1 MQNQSL
7 VINTQAGATMSSLDF
22 LANIINPARAQFG
35 ESEHEPRHFL
45 AKVEDEL
52 DLCATVKKFRL
63 NSNQSKSYFYELTT
77 DQMMLVGMRESK
89 AVRKKVLDV
98 LNKNASPALPNNFA
112 EALRLAA
119 DQAEQIQQL
128 QITNQHSSMKID
140 VLEQLLAAGVS
151 APEFCRRLNGVN
163 TMKVNDFLLDAG
175 WLILATG
182 SKVRWRVAS
191 YARDKYMTEKA
202 FEVTP
207 KAGESFTV
215 NNPVLLKA
223 GAKRLVALYMA
234 SKLPMKKTWNKEL
247 KHDLAGVLEVVQ

>member
-1 MQNQSL
+1 MHKQAL
-7 VINTQAGATMSSLDF
+7 AINTQAGATMTSLE
-22 LANIINPARAQFG
+22 I
-35 ESEHEPRHFL
+35 
-45 AKVEDEL
+45 
-52 DLCATVKKFRL
+52 ATVTGKRHADVMRDVRTMLEQLNIGERKFA
-63 NSNQSKSYFYELTT
+63 SSYLSDQNKQLPCFALDRIHVECLLTGYSIPLR
-77 DQMMLVGMRESK
+77 M
-89 AVRKKVLDV
+89 KVLERLKELEAGNHV
-98 LNKNASPALPNNFA
+98 SVPSSFA

-119 DQAEQIQQL
+119 DQQEQIQQL
-128 QITNQHSSMKID
+128 QITNQHSAMKID

-207 KAGESFTV
+207 RAGESFTV

-234 SKLPMKKTWNKEL
+234 SKLPMKKTWNNQL
-247 KHDLAGVLEVVQ
+247 KHDLAGVLEAVQ

>member
-1 MQNQSL
+1 MHKQAL
-7 VINTQAGATMSSLDF
+7 AINTQAGATMTSLE
-22 LANIINPARAQFG
+22 I
-35 ESEHEPRHFL
+35 
-45 AKVEDEL
+45 
-52 DLCATVKKFRL
+52 ATVTGKRHADVMRDVRTMLEQLNIGERKFA
-63 NSNQSKSYFYELTT
+63 SSYLSDQNKQLPCFALDRIHVECLLTGYSIPLR
-77 DQMMLVGMRESK
+77 M
-89 AVRKKVLDV
+89 KVLERLKELEAGNHV
-98 LNKNASPALPNNFA
+98 SVPSSFA

-119 DQAEQIQQL
+119 DQQEQIQQL
-128 QITNQHSSMKID
+128 QITNQHSAMKID

-234 SKLPMKKTWNKEL
+234 SKLPMKKTWNNEL

>member
-7 VINTQAGATMSSLDF
+7 VINTQAGATMTSREIAAVTGKRHDHVVRDIRNMLEQLNIPAPRFGATYFDAQNQERPCFKLDR
-22 LANIINPARAQFG
+22 I
-35 ESEHEPRHFL
+35 H
-45 AKVEDEL
+45 VECL
-52 DLCATVKKFRL
+52 
-63 NSNQSKSYFYELTT
+63 LTGYSIPLR
-77 DQMMLVGMRESK
+77 M
-89 AVRKKVLDV
+89 KVLERLKELEAGNHV
-98 LNKNASPALPNNFA
+98 SVPSSFA

-119 DQAEQIQQL
+119 DQQEQIQQL
-128 QITNQHSSMKID
+128 QITNQHSAMKID

-234 SKLPMKKTWNKEL
+234 SKLPMKKTWNDEF

>member
-7 VINTQAGATMSSLDF
+7 VINTQAGATMTSREIAAVTGKRHDHVIRDIRKMLSELEID
-22 LANIINPARAQFG
+22 APKFG
-35 ESEHEPRHFL
+35 EIYIDSHGRQQNQYRLDRIH
-45 AKVEDEL
+45 VECL
-52 DLCATVKKFRL
+52 
-63 NSNQSKSYFYELTT
+63 LTGYSIPLR
-77 DQMMLVGMRESK
+77 M
-89 AVRKKVLDV
+89 KVLERLKELEAGNHV
-98 LNKNASPALPNNFA
+98 SVPSSFA

-119 DQAEQIQQL
+119 DQQEQIQQL
-128 QITNQHSSMKID
+128 QITNQHSAMKID

-234 SKLPMKKTWNKEL
+234 SKLPMKKTWNNEL

>member
-1 MQNQSL
+1 MHKQAL
-7 VINTQAGATMSSLDF
+7 AINTQAGATMTSLE
-22 LANIINPARAQFG
+22 I
-35 ESEHEPRHFL
+35 
-45 AKVEDEL
+45 
-52 DLCATVKKFRL
+52 ATVTGKRHADVMRDVRTMLEQLNIGERKFA
-63 NSNQSKSYFYELTT
+63 SSYLSDQNKQLPCFALDRIHVECLLTGYSIPLR
-77 DQMMLVGMRESK
+77 M
-89 AVRKKVLDV
+89 KVLERLKELEAGSHV
-98 LNKNASPALPNNFA
+98 SVPSSFA

-119 DQAEQIQQL
+119 DQQEQIQQL
-128 QITNQHSSMKID
+128 QITNQHSAMKID

-234 SKLPMKKTWNKEL
+234 SKLPMKKTWNNEL

>member
-7 VINTQAGATMSSLDF
+7 VINTQAGATMTSLE
-22 LANIINPARAQFG
+22 I
-35 ESEHEPRHFL
+35 
-45 AKVEDEL
+45 
-52 DLCATVKKFRL
+52 ATVTGKRHADVMRDVRTMLEQLNIGERKFA
-63 NSNQSKSYFYELTT
+63 SSYLSDQNKQLPCFALDRIHVECLLTGYSIPLR
-77 DQMMLVGMRESK
+77 M
-89 AVRKKVLDV
+89 KVLERLKELEAGSHV
-98 LNKNASPALPNNFA
+98 SVPSSFA

-119 DQAEQIQQL
+119 DQQEQIQQL
-128 QITNQHSSMKID
+128 QITNQHSAMKID

-234 SKLPMKKTWNKEL
+234 SKLPMKKTWNNEL

>member
-7 VINTQAGATMSSLDF
+7 VINTQAGATMSSLEIARLCEKQHKHVLVDIRNMLAELGLVTADF
-22 LANIINPARAQFG
+22 SAVYKAENNQQYDCFNLPRRECDILIAGYSIKYRAAIVDRWQ
-35 ESEHEPRHFL
+35 
-45 AKVEDEL
+45 EL
-52 DLCATVKKFRL
+52 EAGNHV
-63 NSNQSKSYFYELTT
+63 SVPSS
-77 DQMMLVGMRESK
+77 
-89 AVRKKVLDV
+89 
-98 LNKNASPALPNNFA
+98 FA

-119 DQAEQIQQL
+119 DQQEQIQQL
-128 QITNQHSSMKID
+128 QITNQHSAMKID

-234 SKLPMKKTWNKEL
+234 SKLPMKKTWNNEL
-247 KHDLAGVLEVVQ
+247 KHDLAGVLEVVK

>member
-1 MQNQSL
+1 MQKQSL

-22 LANIINPARAQFG
+22 LANIINPARAEFG

-63 NSNQSKSYFYELTT
+63 NSNQSKSYFYDLTT

-89 AVRKKVLDV
+89 AVRKKVLEV
-98 LNKNASPALPNNFA
+98 LNRNSLPALPNNFA

-119 DQAEQIQQL
+119 DQQEQIQAL
-128 QITNQHSSMKID
+128 QVTHQQNTMKID

-163 TMKVNDFLLDAG
+163 TMLVNGFLRDTG
-175 WLILATG
+175 WLVESSGTRA
-182 SKVRWRVAS
+182 RWRVAS

-202 FEVTP
+202 FELTP
-207 KAGESFTV
+207 AVANSFTV
-215 NNPVLLKA
+215 THCVLLKA
-223 GAKRLVALYMA
+223 GAKKIVELCMA
-234 SKLPMKKTWNKEL
+234 GKLPMKKTWDGDL
-247 KHDLAGVLEVVQ
+247 KHDLAGVLGVVK

>member
-7 VINTQAGATMSSLDF
+7 VINTQAGATMTSREIAAVTGKRHDHVIRDIRKMLSELEID
-22 LANIINPARAQFG
+22 APKFG
-35 ESEHEPRHFL
+35 EIYIDSHGRQQNQYRLDRIH
-45 AKVEDEL
+45 VECL
-52 DLCATVKKFRL
+52 
-63 NSNQSKSYFYELTT
+63 LTGYSIPLR
-77 DQMMLVGMRESK
+77 M
-89 AVRKKVLDV
+89 KVLER
-98 LNKNASPALPNNFA
+98 LKELEAGNHASVPSSFA

-119 DQAEQIQQL
+119 DQQEQIQQL
-128 QITNQHSSMKID
+128 QITNQHSAMKID
-140 VLEQLLAAGVS
+140 VLEQMLAAGVS

-234 SKLPMKKTWNKEL
+234 SKLPMKKTWNNEL

>member
-7 VINTQAGATMSSLDF
+7 VINTQAGATMTSLE
-22 LANIINPARAQFG
+22 I
-35 ESEHEPRHFL
+35 
-45 AKVEDEL
+45 
-52 DLCATVKKFRL
+52 ATVTGKRHADVMRDVRTMLEQLNIGERKFA
-63 NSNQSKSYFYELTT
+63 SSYLSDQNKQLPCFALDRIHVECLLTGYSIPLR
-77 DQMMLVGMRESK
+77 M
-89 AVRKKVLDV
+89 KVLERLKELEAGSHV
-98 LNKNASPALPNNFA
+98 SVPSSFA

-119 DQAEQIQQL
+119 DQQEQIQQL
-128 QITNQHSSMKID
+128 QITNQHSAMKID

-234 SKLPMKKTWNKEL
+234 SKLPMKKTWNNQL
-247 KHDLAGVLEVVQ
+247 KHDLAGVLEAVQ